1 LNSVSGNYLIVL
13 FFLLGSVFGSFLECL
28 ADRGEK
34 RISIITKERS
44 FCPACGHKLGVLDL
58 IPILSWIAL
67 KGKCRYCGA
76 KIPPRHLVLEAGTA
90 CIFTALFL
98 RFGISL
104 PLLRG
109 LILMCCFIPA
119 AIRDFDTGEIPDGFF
134 ITASLLWLPTLFIDP
149 DWKNSLV
156 SGVLGAVVVPGVLL
170 ALAVLMEKILK
181 RDALGGADIKLL
193 FASGLY
199 LGLGKSILSLFL
211 MSIYGLILAAV
222 LKKKSKEAF
231 PLGPAILLAVFT
243 ALMAGDPLIR
253 RYISLFYR

>member
-1 LNSVSGNYLIVL
+1 MTFL

-34 RISIITKERS
+34 KISIITKERS
-44 FCPACGHKLGVLDL
+44 FCPACGHTLGVFDL

-67 KGKCRYCGA
+67 RGRCRYCGA

-90 CIFTALFL
+90 GIFTALFL
-98 RFGISL
+98 RFGLSP

-134 ITASLLWLPTLFIDP
+134 ITASVLWLPTLIIDP
-149 DWKNSLV
+149 DWKTSLI
-156 SGVLGAVVVPGVLL
+156 SGLLGAVAVPGVLL
-170 ALAVLMEKILK
+170 TLAVLMEMILK
-181 RDALGGADIKLL
+181 KDALGGGDIKLL

-199 LGLGKSILSLFL
+199 LGLGRSLLSLFL
-211 MSIYGLILAAV
+211 MSVFGLILAWI

-231 PLGPAILLAVFT
+231 PLGPAILLAVF
-243 ALMAGDPLIR
+243 AAYIAGEPLIGW
-253 RYISLFYR
+253 YLSLLNG

>member
-1 LNSVSGNYLIVL
+1 MYSIV
-13 FFLLGSVFGSFLECL
+13 FFFFLGSVFGSFLECL

-34 RISIITKERS
+34 GISIITKERS
-44 FCPACGHKLGVLDL
+44 FCPACGHTLGALDL
-58 IPILSWIAL
+58 IPIISWL
-67 KGKCRYCGA
+67 TLRGKCRYCGA
-76 KIPPRHLVLEAGTA
+76 KIPPRHLILEAGTA

-98 RFGISL
+98 RFGLSL
-104 PLLRG
+104 SLLRG
-109 LILMCCFIPA
+109 LVLMCCFIPA

-134 ITASLLWLPTLFIDP
+134 ITASLLWLPTLLIDP
-149 DWKNSLV
+149 DWKTSLV
-156 SGVLGAVVVPGVLL
+156 SGLLGAVIVPGVLL

-199 LGLGKSILSLFL
+199 LGLGKSLLSLLL

-231 PLGPAILLAVFT
+231 PLGPAILFAVFT
-243 ALMAGDPLIR
+243 AFIAGDPLIGW
-253 RYISLFYR
+253 YLSLLNI